1 MIATTYEIFYI
12 HPHIYELARVY
23 PFDCLNIAHTWK
35 QNNYCSM
42 IKLEYVLKDII
53 KFNSGKKL

>member
-1 MIATTYEIFYI
+1 MIATTYEVIYI
-12 HPHIYELARVY
+12 NPHMYQLAEVY
-23 PFDCLNIAHTWK
+23 PFSILYIADTWK

-53 KFNSGKKL
+53 KFNNGKQL